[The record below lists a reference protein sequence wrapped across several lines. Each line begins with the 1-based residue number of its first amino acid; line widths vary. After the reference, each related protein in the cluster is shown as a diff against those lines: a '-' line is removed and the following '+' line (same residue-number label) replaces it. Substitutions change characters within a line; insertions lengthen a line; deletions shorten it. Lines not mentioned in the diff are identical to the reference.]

1 MRLADFDPHYSGEY
15 WFPGVFLHRWY
26 LRLTSFDSVIPMDV
40 IRVKSYVDSFLDSS
54 SAPVSLDQ

>member
-26 LRLTSFDSVIPMDV
+26 LRLTNFDSVIPMDV
-40 IRVKSYVDSFLDSS
+40 TRVKSYEDSFLDSS
-54 SAPVSLDQ
+54 SAPVILDQ